1 MCIYIYLELFVLYGD
16 AVYFCCHYNPSLS
29 NTKGLF
35 YLNMLMLQAF
45 MWSRDA
51 TSLLTGGGG
60 VWLVLSR
67 RQAAYIHCGRKWCL
81 GGGVQGKNSR
91 LNKVWAV
98 RLRLQPAD
106 SEQPNESSSSPK
118 SVSTNRTCGENISG
132 CNSTTFLLLRLFP
145 AVEFCWID
153 TL

>member
-60 VWLVLSR
+60 LISPFQKAGGIHTLWEEVMPGR
-67 RQAAYIHCGRKWCL
+67 RSSGQK
-81 GGGVQGKNSR
+81 
-91 LNKVWAV
+91 
-98 RLRLQPAD
+98 QPP
-106 SEQPNESSSSPK
+106 QQ
-118 SVSTNRTCGENISG
+118 SVGS
-132 CNSTTFLLLRLFP
+132 
-145 AVEFCWID
+145 
-153 TL
+153 